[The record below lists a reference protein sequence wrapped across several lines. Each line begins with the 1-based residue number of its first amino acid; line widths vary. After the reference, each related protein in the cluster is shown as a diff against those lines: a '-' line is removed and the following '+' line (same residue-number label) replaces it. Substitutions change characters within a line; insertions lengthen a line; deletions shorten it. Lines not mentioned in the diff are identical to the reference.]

1 LFYQW
6 LHRPKMLMR
15 RKWGAMSVA
24 DPEGFSES
32 RRTAYQGFYINL
44 DRSSDRNEQML
55 QQFRAFGLARRYIR
69 FPAVDGRITGAPA
82 SSILPG
88 EYGCFLSH
96 ANVLKGAD
104 RNRCVHILEDD
115 AILTPL
121 AAPLIDRFISERV
134 FDRFDIV
141 FTDTFIEP
149 HPEYIRFYKAL
160 FDKHAADG
168 KIRVVD
174 LSNMSFCC
182 LASYIVAPGSI
193 DKILD
198 LYARELASG
207 PNLAVDV
214 FIRNTVSAGG
224 LRAAVAVPFV
234 TSVRLEG
241 IGNSTIP
248 GRQIDSA
255 VQRANL
261 LLRRSI
267 FVNRDLDEMARI
279 LGALIKQPVTS
290 KNFLDRLTA
299 FLTSPGL
306 RPY

>member
-1 LFYQW
+1 
-6 LHRPKMLMR
+6 
-15 RKWGAMSVA
+15 
-24 DPEGFSES
+24 
-32 RRTAYQGFYINL
+32 
-44 DRSSDRNEQML
+44 
-55 QQFRAFGLARRYIR
+55 
-69 FPAVDGRITGAPA
+69 
-82 SSILPG
+82 
-88 EYGCFLSH
+88 
-96 ANVLKGAD
+96 VLKGAD

-121 AAPLIDRFISERV
+121 AAPLIERLISEGI

-149 HPEYIRFYKAL
+149 HPKYIRFYKAL

-174 LSNMSFCC
+174 LRNMSFCC
-182 LASYIVAPGSI
+182 LASYIVGPRSI